1 MTRASNVAQTEHE
14 FIDALLSVVG
24 GRVSRGDIA
33 RGTRLVDDLA
43 MTSIELL
50 QLILA
55 CEREIGAS
63 PADNDDLAETLST
76 VGAAVDALHQLRNAP
91 AVAVSGAI

>member
-1 MTRASNVAQTEHE
+1 MSKASNVAQTEHE
-14 FIDALLSVVG
+14 FIEALLSVVG
-24 GRVSRGDIA
+24 KRVSRGAITRA
-33 RGTRLVDDLA
+33 TRLVDDLA
-43 MTSIELL
+43 MTSIEIL

-76 VGAAVDALHQLRNAP
+76 VGAAVDALHQLRNAS
-91 AVAVSGAI
+91 AVGAI